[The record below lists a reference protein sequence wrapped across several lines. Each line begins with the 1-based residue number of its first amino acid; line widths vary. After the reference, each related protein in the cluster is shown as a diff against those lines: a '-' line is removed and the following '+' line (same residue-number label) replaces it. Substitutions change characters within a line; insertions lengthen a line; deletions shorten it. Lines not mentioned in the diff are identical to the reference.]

1 MNNPIVVINHSS
13 VNDSREYIYVNEA
26 DVEALKSMLTEND
39 TLRQVSQEEFDDYV
53 AQAERQKEERELRR
67 QIDNYCK
74 HLSDINVFDYIGNPF
89 RHPIPTKETI
99 MKGFTQVKGRKHLS
113 KKKRKQ
119 SKKS

>member
-1 MNNPIVVINHSS
+1 MNDVVVVINNSS
-13 VNDSREYIYVNEA
+13 ANNAREYLYVNKA

-53 AQAERQKEERELRR
+53 SQAERQKEERELRK
-67 QIDNYCK
+67 QINNYCK
-74 HLSDINVFDYIGNPF
+74 HLDNIGVFNYIGNPF

-119 SKKS
+119 LTKK